1 MYNDSNS
8 LHFKISSWVI
18 ISIDS
23 MYILTSSYKKKED
36 NYDYDKYDEDD
47 SDGDDK

>member
-1 MYNDSNS
+1 
-8 LHFKISSWVI
+8 LL
-18 ISIDS
+18 SIAV
-23 MYILTSSYKKKED
+23 TKKKQD